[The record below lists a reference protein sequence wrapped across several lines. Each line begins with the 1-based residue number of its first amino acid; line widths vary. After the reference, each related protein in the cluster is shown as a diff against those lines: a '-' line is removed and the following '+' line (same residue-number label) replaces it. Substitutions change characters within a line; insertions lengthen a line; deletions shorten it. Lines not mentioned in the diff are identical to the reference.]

1 MDGVMRLVADF
12 MLLAWSL
19 WFARMYYKP
28 TIQCFVSLFGFS
40 FVIQTQIGKFTNVE
54 FEGGC

>member
-1 MDGVMRLVADF
+1 